1 MGAKN
6 TTVIIFCLAYFVILI
21 CIGFWAKKRNTNIAD
36 FLVAGRKVGILMT
49 ATTVAAVQVG
59 AGIVLGG
66 ASTGAS
72 LGLWPGMYYA
82 LGCGLGCIVGGIFVA
97 KKLRQ
102 LDGVVPMDYFEI
114 RFGKYKAVRFWAW
127 LSNVPSLLGIFVA
140 QLLACGSILAAFGVP
155 FWLGVSACAVVILIY
170 SSIGGMWAVIMGDL
184 IHVGIMIIGIPLAAI
199 IIMTQVGATGVSVSS
214 LFLTPFIPTGMLTKF
229 IYLVTPFLVAI
240 AVSYDAYMRYQS
252 AKDAETAKWGMIYGG
267 ILAIIFGIFASAIGV
282 GGHILYPTVT
292 SGVFANTI
300 ASSLSPVMAGIV
312 IAAAL
317 GACMS
322 SGNGLLLCLS
332 ASFSRDLY
340 NKILHPDAKLEDLP
354 HAKKIAV
361 WTVVIACL
369 AGIGLAMKMTSI
381 LDAIIIFNYP
391 YMGSMLVPLLAGI
404 LYPGATTKGC
414 FGAMIV
420 GGVIGVSC
428 FLAGIPGPLNN
439 WVNPDMGLFVAYAAS
454 LIVLVIISKWD
465 KNGNTK
471 IELNEEIVG

>member
-1 MGAKN
+1 MMKN
-6 TTVIIFCLAYFVILI
+6 TTVIIFCLAYFVVLI
-21 CIGFWAKKRNTNIAD
+21 CIGFWARKRNSSVSD
-36 FLVAGRKVGILMT
+36 FLVAGRKVGVFMT

-66 ASTGAS
+66 ASNGAN
-72 LGLWPGMYYA
+72 LGMWPGMYYA
-82 LGCGLGCIVGGIFVA
+82 LGCGLGCIAGGFFVA

-102 LDGVVPMDYFEI
+102 LDGVVPIDYFES
-114 RFGKYKAVRFWAW
+114 RFGKYRAVRFWAW

-140 QLLACGSILAAFGVP
+140 QLLAAGSILAAFGVP
-155 FWLGVSACAVVILIY
+155 FWLGVVACAVVILIY

-184 IHVGIMIIGIPLAAI
+184 IHVGIMLIGIPVAAV
-199 IIMTQVGATGVSVSS
+199 IIMTQVADTGVSVSS
-214 LFLTPFIPTGMLTKF
+214 LFLTPFIPAGMFTKF

-240 AVSYDAYMRYQS
+240 SVSYDAYMRYQS

-267 ILAIIFGIFASAIGV
+267 IIAIIFGTFASAIGV
-282 GGHILYPTVT
+282 GGHVLFPDVT
-292 SGVFANTI
+292 DGVFANTI
-300 ASSLSPVMAGIV
+300 SNTMSPILAGIV

-332 ASFSRDLY
+332 ASFARDFY
-340 NKILHPDAKLEDLP
+340 NKILHPDEKLDDLP
-354 HAKKIAV
+354 HSKTIARA
-361 WTVVIACL
+361 TVVIASL
-369 AGIGLAMKMTSI
+369 AGIGFAMKMTSI
-381 LDAIIIFNYP
+381 LDAIILFNYP

-428 FLAGIPGPLNN
+428 FFAGIPGPLNG
-439 WVNPDMGLFVAYAAS
+439 WVNPDMGLFYAYGAS
-454 LIVLVIISKWD
+454 LIVLVAISKFD
-465 KNGNTK
+465 KSKTQIANQ
-471 IELNEEIVG
+471 

>member
-1 MGAKN
+1 MGEKN

-21 CIGFWAKKRNTNIAD
+21 CVGFWAKKRNKNVSD
-36 FLVAGRKVGILMT
+36 FLVAGRKVGVLMT

-66 ASTGAS
+66 ASNGANF
-72 LGLWPGMYYA
+72 GLWPGMYYA

-102 LDGVVPMDYFEI
+102 LDGIVPIDYFES

-140 QLLACGSILAAFGVP
+140 QLLAAGSILAAFGVP
-155 FWLGVSACAVVILIY
+155 FYMGVIACAVVILIY

-184 IHVGIMIIGIPLAAI
+184 IHVGIMMVGIPLAAI
-199 IIMTQVGATGVSVSS
+199 VVMMNVADAGVSVSS
-214 LFLTPFIPTGMLTKF
+214 LFLTPFIPDGMFTKF

-267 ILAIIFGIFASAIGV
+267 IIAIIFGIFASAIGV
-282 GGHILYPTVT
+282 GGHVLFPTVT
-292 SGVFANTI
+292 DGVFANTI
-300 ASSLSPVMAGIV
+300 ASTMSPVLAGIV

-332 ASFSRDLY
+332 ASFSRDFY
-340 NKILHPDAKLEDLP
+340 NKILHPDVKFDELP
-354 HAKKIAV
+354 HAKTVAV
-361 WTVVIACL
+361 WTVILASI
-369 AGIGLAMKMTSI
+369 AGIGFAMKMTSI
-381 LDAIIIFNYP
+381 LDAIILFNYP

-428 FLAGIPGPLNN
+428 FLAGIPGPLNG
-439 WVNPDMGLFVAYAAS
+439 WVNPDMGLFYAYAVS
-454 LIVLVIISKWD
+454 LVVLVVISKLD
-465 KNGNTK
+465 KKNIQSIPN
-471 IELNEEIVG
+471 